1 MNIHLDPHE
10 MEIVRRKAEEFKR
23 KTQKEYSWRYIGLL
37 LREKYEKRF
46 LQDIDKVMEIKTL
59 EAKEEEASNGNL

>member
-10 MEIVRRKAEEFKR
+10 MEIVRRKAKEFKR
-23 KTQKEYSWRYIGLL
+23 KTGKEYSWRYIGLL
-37 LREKYEKRF
+37 LREQYEKHF

-59 EAKEEEASNGNL
+59 EAKEEEASNGDL

>member
-1 MNIHLDPHE
+1 MNIHLDQHE

-37 LREKYEKRF
+37 LREQYEKRF